1 MTLKD
6 KLPDRLK
13 CSPLLT
19 MESDSDIETIAE
31 SIVNLSDSDGDF
43 FKKTEKLLLMA
54 CLGYLRDWC
63 EPSQRTIGNLISLLD
78 AALPKDN
85 ETHTTLD
92 NLFYEMKSGC
102 KRVKS
107 EDGITTLWEP
117 SALSRCDGLTP
128 RDSNGIDASEDFSLT
143 CYEGFRHA
151 ATRETR
157 TSIAEMRSACHAALE
172 NVYGSEFTDALESGY
187 DLNAESHDCASGSA
201 VLETC
206 DTTRAEQPMN
216 HVKGVR

>member
-54 CLGYLRDWC
+54 ALGYLRDWC

-92 NLFYEMKSGC
+92 NLFYEMKSQ
-102 KRVKS
+102 
-107 EDGITTLWEP
+107 P
-117 SALSRCDGLTP
+117 
-128 RDSNGIDASEDFSLT
+128 
-143 CYEGFRHA
+143 
-151 ATRETR
+151 
-157 TSIAEMRSACHAALE
+157 
-172 NVYGSEFTDALESGY
+172 
-187 DLNAESHDCASGSA
+187 SGSLPPFPVA
-201 VLETC
+201 TVSLRAIPMALMCPRTFRSPAMKDSVTRPRGRRARVL
-206 DTTRAEQPMN
+206 
-216 HVKGVR
+216 

>member
-128 RDSNGIDASEDFSLT
+128 RDSNGIDVSEDFSLT

-157 TSIAEMRSACHAALE
+157 TSIACGHLEVLVVHQGEVLVGGKSPAVGGLHAVGVALE
-172 NVYGSEFTDALESGY
+172 LAG
-187 DLNAESHDCASGSA
+187 HPRPA
-201 VLETC
+201 VICLLG
-206 DTTRAEQPMN
+206 AKAP
-216 HVKGVR
+216 

>member
-31 SIVNLSDSDGDF
+31 SIVSLSDSDGDF

-54 CLGYLRDWC
+54 ALGYLRDWC

-117 SALSRCDGLTP
+117 SDGLTP
-128 RDSNGIDASEDFSLT
+128 RDSNGIDVSEDFSLT

-157 TSIAEMRSACHAALE
+157 TSIVTTL
-172 NVYGSEFTDALESGY
+172 L
-187 DLNAESHDCASGSA
+187 L
-201 VLETC
+201 VLEEVEKE
-206 DTTRAEQPMN
+206 DAYG
-216 HVKGVR
+216 K

>member
-63 EPSQRTIGNLISLLD
+63 EP
-78 AALPKDN
+78 
-85 ETHTTLD
+85 
-92 NLFYEMKSGC
+92 YGC
-102 KRVKS
+102 MESV
-107 EDGITTLWEP
+107 
-117 SALSRCDGLTP
+117 SAWNYIC
-128 RDSNGIDASEDFSLT
+128 
-143 CYEGFRHA
+143 
-151 ATRETR
+151 
-157 TSIAEMRSACHAALE
+157 
-172 NVYGSEFTDALESGY
+172 
-187 DLNAESHDCASGSA
+187 NAIN
-201 VLETC
+201 
-206 DTTRAEQPMN
+206 R
-216 HVKGVR
+216 

>member
-31 SIVNLSDSDGDF
+31 SIVNLSDSDGAF

-54 CLGYLRDWC
+54 ALGYLRDWC

-128 RDSNGIDASEDFSLT
+128 RDSNGIDVSEDFSLT

-157 TSIAEMRSACHAALE
+157 TSIVTTL
-172 NVYGSEFTDALESGY
+172 L
-187 DLNAESHDCASGSA
+187 L
-201 VLETC
+201 VLEAVEKE
-206 DTTRAEQPMN
+206 DAYG
-216 HVKGVR
+216 K